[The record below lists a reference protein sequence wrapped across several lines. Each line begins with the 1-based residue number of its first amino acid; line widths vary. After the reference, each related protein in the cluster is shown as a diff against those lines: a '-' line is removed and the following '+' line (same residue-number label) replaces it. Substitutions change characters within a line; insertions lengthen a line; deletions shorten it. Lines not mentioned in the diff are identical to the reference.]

1 MQTSTTLLNW
11 YNEHIP
17 DDSHPSSEGTAS
29 PESRRLD
36 LHFKSILQYC
46 VYSQR
51 QSSYVLSKILIALLL
66 LLQRRC
72 ASDPAL
78 DSGLNSGVSADH
90 YSRGGN

>member
-1 MQTSTTLLNW
+1 MHKPINSEFPFSAFSSDQEFVEMQTSTTLLNW
-11 YNEHIP
+11 HNEHIP

-29 PESRRLD
+29 PESRRLE

-66 LLQRRC
+66 LL
-72 ASDPAL
+72 
-78 DSGLNSGVSADH
+78 
-90 YSRGGN
+90 